1 MPREATGLPLD
12 ATSYTGWQVLWVRLP
27 WAVFFWLSA
36 IFKIF
41 VDKAFVQGSTD
52 EIQTMLSNVG
62 PTDHRR
68 DAQRPATRE
77 AGRHDAAALFALVSV
92 TKFHS

>member
-1 MPREATGLPLD
+1 MR
-12 ATSYTGWQVLWVRLP
+12 QVTLGGRFCGYDCHGQF
-27 WAVFFWLSA
+27 FFWLSA